1 MSVLAAAAVALILTA
16 PASAIGASPSL
27 EGYTGLLRTPSA
39 WVEESGRMLFL
50 VGQPGDPGL
59 FAGGTK
65 YALTLGF
72 LRYLEVAAVETDWVG
87 PGSDLSANLKLR
99 VPLDLLFPGIP
110 VGLAAGGQAIGGTA
124 DHFRTWYVVAS
135 ARLWRF
141 DGTVGWGSGP
151 DRMKGV
157 FGGLSLSV
165 YDGVEIL
172 GDWDTQNLNVGAKAS
187 VSLDPLIGVP
197 IRIGGIFTSAV
208 TRNPVTFGW
217 AATLEIPL
225 WWSET
230 PEGERTVP
238 YYPPTPPPAP
248 PPPPAAP
255 PVPPVTVA
263 TAGMV
268 RLEDALVEDGFEEVR
283 VGRQGDRVV
292 VEYENNRY
300 NYDQSDGLYVVMKE
314 IERSAVAAEPLTV
327 VLKRHGLRLAEMEF
341 PGNRP
346 ANGRFIPEATDF
358 SLTPSERPAVWA
370 SPSPRNR
377 VPLHTQLVLAPGLR
391 TWVGTETGLFDF
403 VLSFRPQFIIP
414 FWPGLV
420 GFVQADIPFLWS
432 SGMADGGGLAYL
444 RPSPVMQYALLQ
456 QTLGLGHGVM
466 ASVGGGLFATSYA
479 GGLGEVMWAVGN
491 GDLAFGVQGAMLW
504 DQDYA
509 PHGSVTGSIRYRFPP
524 LDLVGSIQGGK
535 FVGDDVGVSVE
546 LSRWFGNTQVGFFF
560 TKSDFAV
567 AGAFIT
573 IPLTLRRDM
582 DPGYVQVR
590 GSRRWAYQL
599 GTRVGGGTN
608 WVGGKVIGVSPT
620 APMSLESEY
629 FDESRI
635 SLDGLVKKFE

>member
-1 MSVLAAAAVALILTA
+1 M
-16 PASAIGASPSL
+16 
-27 EGYTGLLRTPSA
+27 
-39 WVEESGRMLFL
+39 MLL

-59 FAGGTK
+59 FAGATR
-65 YALTLGF
+65 YAITLGF
-72 LRYLEVAAVETDWVG
+72 LRYLEASAVDTDWVG
-87 PGSDLSANLKLR
+87 AGSDLSANLKLQ
-99 VPLDLLFPGIP
+99 VPLDLIFPGIP
-110 VGLAAGGQAIGGTA
+110 VAFAAGGQSIGGTA

-135 ARLWRF
+135 ARLWRL

-151 DRMKGV
+151 GRMQGV

-165 YDGVEIL
+165 VDGVEIV
-172 GDWDTQNLNVGAKAS
+172 GDWDTKDIHVGAKAS

-197 IRIGGIFTSAV
+197 IRIGGIFSSAV
-208 TRNPVTFGW
+208 TRSPVTFAWG
-217 AATLEIPL
+217 ATLEIPL
-225 WWSET
+225 WWSQDPDGKRT
-230 PEGERTVP
+230 PPYVP
-238 YYPPTPPPAP
+238 PVPDEPPAPIPPAPTPPALPIAD
-248 PPPPAAP
+248 
-255 PVPPVTVA
+255 
-263 TAGMV
+263 AGLV

-283 VGRQGDRVV
+283 VGRQGDRIV
-292 VEYENNRY
+292 VEYENDRY
-300 NYDQSDGLYVVMKE
+300 NYDQSDGLYVVMRE
-314 IERSAVAAEPLTV
+314 IERSAVAAEPVTV

-346 ANGRFIPEATDF
+346 AGGRFIPATTSF
-358 SLTPSERPAVWA
+358 SLTPPERPAVWA

-377 VPLHTQLVLAPGLR
+377 VFLHSQLVLAPGLR

-403 VLSFRPQFIIP
+403 VLSFRPQFILP

-432 SGMADGGGLAYL
+432 SGMADGAGLAFL
-444 RPSPVMQYALLQ
+444 RPAPAMQYALLQ

-466 ASVGGGLFATSYA
+466 AMVGGGLYATSYA

-491 GDLAFGVQGAMLW
+491 GDLAIGVQGAWLW
-504 DQDYA
+504 DQDYVQ
-509 PHGSVTGSIRYRFPP
+509 HRSVTGSIRYRFPP
-524 LDLVGSIQGGK
+524 LDLVGSIQAGK

-560 TKSDFAV
+560 TKSDFTV

-582 DPGYVQVR
+582 DPGYIQVR

-599 GTRVGGGTN
+599 GTRVGGGAN
-608 WVGGKVIGVSPT
+608 YVGGKVIGVSPV
-620 APMSLESEY
+620 APMNLETEY

-635 SLDGLVKKFE
+635 SLDGLVKEFE